1 MSYQLVRLSALSGK
15 ETGYSL
21 LGTDLVYSTLGT
33 GVDSLSSI
41 KVTLTELGQYIS
53 DTRVFWNSGGAT
65 DKVYPKSLSSK
76 LGIGTDSPVV
86 SLDVTGTDAIV
97 IPVGSTGQRPT
108 AETGM
113 IRYNSTNT
121 QFEGYGASSWQ
132 GLGGVIDVDQD
143 TKIQAEESAD
153 EDKLRFDTAGS
164 QRMVIDATGKVGIS
178 MEPAA
183 SSSQLTVVGSISAQ
197 GAIYAT
203 DDITAYSSSD
213 ERLKKGLAV
222 ISNPLYKISQ
232 LNGYSFEWNETAQQL
247 YPGKQTGTE
256 YGVVAQEVEQVLP
269 EAVET
274 RSTGYKAVNYN
285 QLVPLLIECIKDLS
299 ARVKQLEGDN
309 G

>member
-222 ISNPLYKISQ
+222 ISNPLYS
-232 LNGYSFEWNETAQQL
+232 
-247 YPGKQTGTE
+247 
-256 YGVVAQEVEQVLP
+256 
-269 EAVET
+269 
-274 RSTGYKAVNYN
+274 R
-285 QLVPLLIECIKDLS
+285 
-299 ARVKQLEGDN
+299 
-309 G
+309 